1 MDVSKKTERI
11 NQRLEAHYGIPGRKA
26 AHADPLRSLVL
37 TILSQNTTDV
47 NAARAFDAME
57 ARFSGADGR
66 VEWAKVA
73 QAPVDEL
80 AAAIRSGGLSR
91 QKSGRIQNILTWIRE
106 TYGGYRIDL
115 LREMDPLSAIETFTR
130 LKGIGVKTIA
140 VVLAFSC
147 EMDVFPVDTHV
158 HRVCRRLGLVK
169 ATLSA
174 EKTFW
179 AMREVIPPGKSFS
192 LHLNMIRLGREICK
206 ARKPG
211 CGGCPLAGLC
221 DYARETKY

>member
-1 MDVSKKTERI
+1 MDVAKKTEII

-80 AAAIRSGGLSR
+80 ACGHPVGGVVPAEKRANSEYFNVD
-91 QKSGRIQNILTWIRE
+91 QG
-106 TYGGYRIDL
+106 DL
-115 LREMDPLSAIETFTR
+115 RRLSA
-130 LKGIGVKTIA
+130 
-140 VVLAFSC
+140 
-147 EMDVFPVDTHV
+147 
-158 HRVCRRLGLVK
+158 
-169 ATLSA
+169 
-174 EKTFW
+174 
-179 AMREVIPPGKSFS
+179 
-192 LHLNMIRLGREICK
+192 
-206 ARKPG
+206 
-211 CGGCPLAGLC
+211 
-221 DYARETKY
+221 